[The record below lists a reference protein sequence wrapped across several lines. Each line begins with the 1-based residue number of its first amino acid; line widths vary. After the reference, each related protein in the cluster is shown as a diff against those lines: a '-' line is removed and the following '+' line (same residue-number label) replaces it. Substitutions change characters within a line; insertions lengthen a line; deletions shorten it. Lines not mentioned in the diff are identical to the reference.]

1 MRFFNKT
8 TDNPP
13 TWSRGTLTGT
23 TSQLSPE
30 AGARP
35 LFSNPMD
42 EEVYDAK
49 FDRRQGEYM
58 NVKETIPT
66 DKSIGGKDA

>member
-1 MRFFNKT
+1 MKFFNKT

-23 TSQLSPE
+23 NSQLGEE

-35 LFSNPMD
+35 LFSNPLD
-42 EEVYDAK
+42 EDAYDIR

-58 NVKETIPT
+58 NVRDTNPT